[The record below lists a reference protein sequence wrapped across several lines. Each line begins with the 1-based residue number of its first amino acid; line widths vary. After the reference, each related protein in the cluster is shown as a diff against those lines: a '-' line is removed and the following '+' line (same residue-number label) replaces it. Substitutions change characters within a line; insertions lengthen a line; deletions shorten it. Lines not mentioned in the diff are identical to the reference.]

1 MVAKLLLFLSLFW
14 LFNSHVI
21 AQTCCSGGVPLS
33 NNIGGLPP
41 AEKGTLQFSLAYDIN
56 ILKTLKDEEIK
67 LDDNARN
74 RTTHTILFKSA
85 YSINEKFTVEALFSA
100 VRQQR
105 AISQGIFE
113 DFTETTG
120 LGDGV
125 LMLHYEYLSKSS
137 LLMALGAGPKIP
149 TGPSDLTNDNGITL
163 NADLQP
169 GSGAWDGILHHR
181 ITKTL
186 ISRPSMVLTNLITYR
201 ITGVNND
208 YLGSQK
214 YEFGDEYSVIL
225 GASDQTVFL
234 KQLMGYGLN
243 FRYRNASQDKNN
255 DQIVSNTGGEW
266 IFIVPSLS
274 WQASSSMS
282 IIFNGEFPLYSRVTG
297 TQLTPT
303 HRLNMGVYLSINSKK
318 NQLFNINQ

>member
-1 MVAKLLLFLSLFW
+1 MGAKILLFLSLFW
-14 LFNSHVI
+14 LFNSSAI

-56 ILKTLKDEEIK
+56 ILKTLKDEEVK
-67 LDDNARN
+67 LDDNSRN
-74 RTTHTILFKSA
+74 RTTHTILLKSGYA
-85 YSINEKFTVEALFSA
+85 ISERLTVEALFSA

-105 AISQGIFE
+105 TISQGIFE

-137 LLMALGAGPKIP
+137 LQLAFGAGPKIP

-181 ITKTL
+181 ITQTL
-186 ISRPSMVLTNLITYR
+186 NSRPSMAFTNLITYR
-201 ITGVNND
+201 ITGVNHE
-208 YLGSQK
+208 YLGTQK
-214 YEFGDEYSVIL
+214 YEFGDEYSIVI
-225 GASDQTVFL
+225 GASDQTVLL
-234 KQLMGYGLN
+234 KQLLGYGLN
-243 FRYRNASQDKNN
+243 LRYRNARQDKNN
-255 DQIVSNTGGEW
+255 DQYLANTGGEW
-266 IFIVPSLS
+266 IFVTPSLS
-274 WQASSSMS
+274 WQANSVTS
-282 IIFNGEFPLYSRVTG
+282 IIINGEFPLYSRVTG

-303 HRLNMGVYLSINSKK
+303 YRLNLGVYLSFSLKR
-318 NQLFNINQ
+318 NQLFETKQ

>member
-1 MVAKLLLFLSLFW
+1 MF
-14 LFNSHVI
+14 
-21 AQTCCSGGVPLS
+21 
-33 NNIGGLPP
+33 
-41 AEKGTLQFSLAYDIN
+41 
-56 ILKTLKDEEIK
+56 KT
-67 LDDNARN
+67 
-74 RTTHTILFKSA
+74 A
-85 YSINEKFTVEALFSA
+85 YSINERFTIEGLFSA

-105 AISQGIFE
+105 AISQGVFE

-125 LMLHYEYLSKSS
+125 LMLHYEYFSKSAVQ
-137 LLMALGAGPKIP
+137 MAFGAGPKIP
-149 TGPSDLTNDNGITL
+149 TGSSDLSNDNGITL

-186 ISRPSMVLTNLITYR
+186 ISRPSMVFTNLITYR
-201 ITGVNND
+201 ITGANNE

-214 YEFGDEYSVIL
+214 YEFGNEYSIIL
-225 GASDQTVFL
+225 GASDQLVFL

-266 IFIVPSLS
+266 IFIIPSVS

-297 TQLTPT
+297 TQLTPSY
-303 HRLNMGVYLSINSKK
+303 RLNVGVYLSFNSKK
-318 NQLFNINQ
+318 NQLFNLNQ